1 MSEPPEDNGRTGP
14 PTDRQRDATGSD
26 PGRGPLNG
34 NPDRPSDD
42 VPPVE
47 DGTPGEQWR
56 ESSPPERD
64 RHRPGSGGARDRP
77 PETRG
82 GETASTRADRILR
95 YFFDIASSIF
105 VVAAIGG
112 LLFAASGVWPPL
124 VAIESGS
131 MNPHMQQGDLVF
143 VMEEQ
148 RFPGPGAEP
157 ESGVVTA
164 ATGAETGYRMFGEYG
179 DVIVY
184 QPNGDDSE
192 TPIIHRAMLW
202 VEDGEN
208 WYERADPD
216 YRGNADDCQELNY
229 CPAPHAGFIT
239 KGDNPVSNDRYDQV
253 MGGNGLSEPV
263 KPAWI
268 MGTAETRVPWLG
280 EVRLVSG
287 AGTASTFNG
296 TGR

>member
-1 MSEPPEDNGRTGP
+1 M
-14 PTDRQRDATGSD
+14 
-26 PGRGPLNG
+26 
-34 NPDRPSDD
+34 
-42 VPPVE
+42 
-47 DGTPGEQWR
+47 
-56 ESSPPERD
+56 
-64 RHRPGSGGARDRP
+64 
-77 PETRG
+77 
-82 GETASTRADRILR
+82 LR
-95 YFFDIASSIF
+95 YLFDIASSIF

-131 MNPHMQQGDLVF
+131 MNPHMQKGDLVF

-148 RFPGPGAEP
+148 RFPGPGAER
-157 ESGVVTA
+157 ESGVVSA
-164 ATGAETGYRMFGEYG
+164 AAGAETGYRMFGEYG

-184 QPNGDDSE
+184 QPNGDQGE
-192 TPIIHRAMLW
+192 TPIIHRAMFW

-208 WYERADPD
+208 WYDRADPD
-216 YRGNADDCQELNY
+216 YRGNADNCEELNY

-239 KGDNPVSNDRYDQV
+239 KGDNPVTNDLYDQV

-268 MGTAETRVPWLG
+268 MGTAEKRIPWLG
-280 EVRLVSG
+280 QVRLLSG
-287 AGTASTFNG
+287 AGSATTSNA